1 MNKFIKTV
9 TEERVCYEF
18 MNSLN
23 GIIGLTERELQVFS
37 VLLSMR
43 LQDIKAKN
51 PRLSIDR
58 AENRK
63 RIINEY
69 RIGKENLSRYIKKY
83 RKKGLIYTTKYGNNV
98 IMEALLPQ
106 IVGGKTV
113 QVTMIL
119 KINQDD

>member
-9 TEERVCYEF
+9 TEDRVCYEF
-18 MNSLN
+18 MHSLN

-43 LQDIKAKN
+43 FQDIKTKN

-98 IMEALLPQ
+98 IMDALLPQ
-106 IVGGKTV
+106 VVGGKTV

>member
-9 TEERVCYEF
+9 PEDRVCYEF

-43 LQDIKAKN
+43 LQDIKTKN

-98 IMEALLPQ
+98 VMDALLPQ

>member
-9 TEERVCYEF
+9 PEDRVCYEF

-43 LQDIKAKN
+43 LKDIKTKN

-83 RKKGLIYTTKYGNNV
+83 RKKGLIYTTKYGNSV
-98 IMEALLPQ
+98 IMDALLPQ
-106 IVGGKTV
+106 IVGGRTV

>member
-9 TEERVCYEF
+9 TEDRVCYEF
-18 MNSLN
+18 MHSLN

-43 LQDIKAKN
+43 LKDIKTKN

-98 IMEALLPQ
+98 IMDALLPQ
-106 IVGGKTV
+106 VVGGKTV

>member
-98 IMEALLPQ
+98 IMDALLPQ

>member
-9 TEERVCYEF
+9 TEDRVCYEF

-43 LQDIKAKN
+43 LQDIKTKN

-98 IMEALLPQ
+98 IMDALLPQ
-106 IVGGKTV
+106 VVGGKTV

>member
-9 TEERVCYEF
+9 PEDRVCYEF

-43 LQDIKAKN
+43 LQDIKTKN

-98 IMEALLPQ
+98 IMDALLPQ

>member
-9 TEERVCYEF
+9 PEDRVCYEF

-43 LQDIKAKN
+43 LQDMKTKN

-98 IMEALLPQ
+98 IMDALLPQ

>member
-9 TEERVCYEF
+9 PEDRVCYEF

-23 GIIGLTERELQVFS
+23 GIIGLTERELQIFS

-43 LQDIKAKN
+43 LQDIKTKN

-83 RKKGLIYTTKYGNNV
+83 RKKGLIYTTKYGNSV
-98 IMEALLPQ
+98 IMDALLPQ

>member
-9 TEERVCYEF
+9 TEDRVCYEF
-18 MNSLN
+18 MHSLN

-43 LQDIKAKN
+43 LQDIKTKN

-69 RIGKENLSRYIKKY
+69 RIGKAIGVDTDVGQLSVKDLRAGEIAN
-83 RKKGLIYTTKYGNNV
+83 RLAGNANSKE
-98 IMEALLPQ
+98 I
-106 IVGGKTV
+106 T
-113 QVTMIL
+113 
-119 KINQDD
+119 DR

>member
-9 TEERVCYEF
+9 PEDRVCYEF

-98 IMEALLPQ
+98 IMDALLPQ

>member
-9 TEERVCYEF
+9 PEDRVCYEF

-23 GIIGLTERELQVFS
+23 GIIGLTERELQIFS

-43 LQDIKAKN
+43 LQDIKTKN

-98 IMEALLPQ
+98 IMDALLPQ

>member
-9 TEERVCYEF
+9 TEDRVCYEF
-18 MNSLN
+18 MHSLN

-43 LQDIKAKN
+43 LQDIKTKN

-98 IMEALLPQ
+98 IMDALLPQ
-106 IVGGKTV
+106 VVGGKTV

>member
-9 TEERVCYEF
+9 PEDRVCYEF

-43 LQDIKAKN
+43 LQDIKTKN

-83 RKKGLIYTTKYGNNV
+83 RKKGLIYTTKYGNSV
-98 IMEALLPQ
+98 IMDALLPQ

>member
-1 MNKFIKTV
+1 
-9 TEERVCYEF
+9 

-43 LQDIKAKN
+43 LQDIKTKN

-98 IMEALLPQ
+98 IMDALLPQ
-106 IVGGKTV
+106 VVGGKTV